1 MIHRSVSQERACGLG
16 LAPQDGD
23 GEGGGGA
30 QHGRREGREG
40 RGWLAGWPGRTII
53 GLGVPVRES
62 GLEIEE
68 ECCGRRARP

>member
-30 QHGRREGREG
+30 QHGRRGGRAE
-40 RGWLAGWPGRTII
+40 AGWPAKQDNII

>member
-1 MIHRSVSQERACGLG
+1 MATAREEEGPSTAGGKGGRAE
-16 LAPQDGD
+16 A
-23 GEGGGGA
+23 
-30 QHGRREGREG
+30 
-40 RGWLAGWPGRTII
+40 GWLAGWPGRTII